1 MTRVIKIGG
10 RAQGDPALPTAIG
23 AACQDDR
30 RLCVV
35 HGGGDEVSRLQRL
48 MGSEPT
54 FLNGRR
60 VTTAHDLDVVR
71 MVLSATVNKRL
82 VSDLLRVGVAAAG
95 VSGEDGGLLRCRPF
109 LDGVLGSVGEP
120 ERVDPALLHALF
132 SGGFVPVV
140 SPLGCFADGSGC
152 NVNGDDAAAAIAG
165 ALEADE
171 LLLVADVPGVLDA
184 DGAFIPVLDLVA
196 AEALV
201 ASGGARGGMV
211 AKLDAARRALA
222 AGVPRVRIGDLTAIT
237 APAAGTTIVTAHAPR
252 ATPVS

>member
-1 MTRVIKIGG
+1 VTRVIKIGG
-10 RAQGDPALPTAIG
+10 RAQGDPALAASIG
-23 AACQDDR
+23 AAWQDDR
-30 RLCVV
+30 RICVV

-60 VTTAHDLDVVR
+60 VTTAHDLEVVR

-82 VSDLLRVGVAAAG
+82 VSDFMRAGVAAAG
-95 VSGEDGGLLRCRPF
+95 ISGEDGGLLRCRPF
-109 LDGVLGSVGEP
+109 LDGALGLVGEP
-120 ERVDPALLHALF
+120 ERVDPALLDALF
-132 SGGFVPVV
+132 AGGFLPVV
-140 SPLGCFADGSGC
+140 SPLGRFADGSGC

-165 ALEADE
+165 SLESDE

-184 DGAFIPVLDLVA
+184 DGALIPSLDLIA

-211 AKLDAARRALA
+211 AKLESARRALT
-222 AGVPRVRIGDLTAIT
+222 AGVARVRIGDISAIT
-237 APAAGTTIVTAHAPR
+237 APMAGTTIVTAHAPP
-252 ATPVS
+252 ATTVA